1 MLLTWKKTVM
11 DIYLIRRYNSVAEFC
26 KECFLQMNEGEEW
39 LEDKQIVVSQELD
52 LCEGCGEWKEV
63 VVEIK

>member
-1 MLLTWKKTVM
+1 M
-11 DIYLIRRYNSVAEFC
+11 AEFC

-39 LEDKQIVVSQELD
+39 LDDKQIVVSQELD